1 MPFAEP
7 LPPARGSRDG
17 TVRQGPERGFEQRPY
32 WLETEL
38 DRECE
43 RLVLTFLR
51 RLRGKVEYPISTDDL
66 KTLIEEDA
74 RDLDQYADLSAYGA
88 DVEGVTEFE
97 PGRKPRVRISSRLA
111 EDERRENRLRTTL
124 THESGHVRFHGYL
137 FEAAPRTAD
146 LVNRQLPKP
155 RVISCKRGGLIDAPK
170 TDWMEWQAGHISG
183 AILMP
188 VTAVRV
194 AVGAVQERLASFGPV
209 TPGSNVGREMIAA
222 MMGTFQVSADA
233 ARVRLFRLGH
243 LAERHAAAPSLLSHH

>member
-1 MPFAEP
+1 MV
-7 LPPARGSRDG
+7 RYVRDPSG
-17 TVRQGPERGFEQRPY
+17 RFEQRPY

-38 DRECE
+38 DKECE

-97 PGRKPRVRISSRLA
+97 PGRKPRVRISNRLA
-111 EDERRENRLRTTL
+111 GDEWRENRLRTTL
-124 THESGHVRFHGYL
+124 THEYGHVRFHGYL

-146 LVNRQLPKP
+146 LFNREPPKP
-155 RVISCKRGGLIDAPK
+155 QVVSCKRGGLIDAPK

-188 VTAVRV
+188 ITAARAV
-194 AVGAVQERLASFGPV
+194 VGAVQERLASFGPV
-209 TPGSNVGREMIAA
+209 TPGSDVGRAMIAA
-222 MMGTFQVSADA
+222 TMSTFQVSADA

-243 LAERHAAAPSLLSHH
+243 LAERQAATPSLLSRQ